1 MRTLF
6 KQYLSNKNI
15 EFTIENQN
23 VISFKYRQHHYLMIY
38 NETEDPNY
46 FCICLPDV
54 DASNSITDQIRA
66 KMNQIS
72 REYKVA
78 KLIEVGSQVW
88 ITAESFVFNYV
99 GIRDLFDRMVS
110 LLDRVII
117 DYHSR

>member
-15 EFTIENQN
+15 DFTIESQC
-23 VISFKYRQHHYLMIY
+23 VISFKYKQHHYVMMY
-38 NETEDPNY
+38 DDEDPNY

-54 DASNSITDQIRA
+54 EASDTITDVIRT

-78 KLIEVGSQVW
+78 KLIEVDNHVW
-88 ITAESFVFNYV
+88 ITAETFVFNYV
-99 GIRDLFDRMVS
+99 GIQSLFDRLIS
-110 LLDRVII
+110 LLDRVLI

>member
-1 MRTLF
+1 
-6 KQYLSNKNI
+6 
-15 EFTIENQN
+15 
-23 VISFKYRQHHYLMIY
+23 
-38 NETEDPNY
+38 
-46 FCICLPDV
+46 
-54 DASNSITDQIRA
+54 
-66 KMNQIS
+66 MNQIS

>member
-1 MRTLF
+1 MKTLF

-15 EFTIENQN
+15 DFKIESLN
-23 VISFKYRQHHYLMIY
+23 VISFIYRQHHYLMIH
-38 NETEDPNY
+38 EEEDPNY

-54 DASNSITDQIRA
+54 EDSNSITDDIRT

-78 KLIEVGSQVW
+78 KLIEVDDHVW
-88 ITAESFVFNYV
+88 ITAETFVFNYV
-99 GIRDLFDRMVS
+99 GIQSLFDRLIS

>member
-15 EFTIENQN
+15 DITTESQN
-23 VISFKYRQHHYLMIY
+23 VISFKYRQHHYLMMY
-38 NETEDPNY
+38 DEEDPNY

-54 DASNSITDQIRA
+54 EESNSITDEIRTR
-66 KMNQIS
+66 MNQIS

-78 KLIEVGSQVW
+78 KLIEIENQVW
-88 ITAESFVFNYV
+88 ITAETFVFNYV
-99 GIRDLFDRMVS
+99 GIQSLFDRLIG

>member
-15 EFTIENQN
+15 DITAESQN
-23 VISFKYRQHHYLMIY
+23 VISFKYRQHHYLMMY
-38 NETEDPNY
+38 DEEDPNY

-54 DASNSITDQIRA
+54 EESNSITDGIRT

-78 KLIEVGSQVW
+78 KLIEIENQVW
-88 ITAESFVFNYV
+88 ITAEIFVFNYV
-99 GIRDLFDRMVS
+99 GIQSLFDRLIG

>member
-15 EFTIENQN
+15 DFKVEGQN
-23 VISFKYRQHHYLMIY
+23 VISFIYSQHHYLMIHD
-38 NETEDPNY
+38 EEDPNY

-54 DASNSITDQIRA
+54 EASDTITDDIRT
-66 KMNQIS
+66 KINQIS

-78 KLIEVGSQVW
+78 KIIEIGNQVW

-99 GIRDLFDRMVS
+99 GIQSLFDRLIS
-110 LLDRVII
+110 LLDRVLI
-117 DYHSR
+117 DYHSK

>member
-15 EFTIENQN
+15 DFKVEGQN
-23 VISFKYRQHHYLMIY
+23 VISFIYSQHHYLMMY
-38 NETEDPNY
+38 DEEDPNY

-54 DASNSITDQIRA
+54 EASNSITDGIRT

-78 KLIEVGSQVW
+78 KLIEIESQVW
-88 ITAESFVFNYV
+88 ITAETFVFNYV
-99 GIRDLFDRMVS
+99 GIPSLFDRLIG
-110 LLDRVII
+110 LLDRVLI